1 VRVQKSIV
9 LGYDKKKKR
18 NQKEKTTHREVRHA
32 VVRKARRELL
42 RTLEHALEVRQPP
55 RLDVCGVVERVPRKG
70 RHKEGPQKEEGL
82 HVLRKKKKKK
92 KKKQEKRKKR
102 AIFGDFF

>member
-1 VRVQKSIV
+1 
-9 LGYDKKKKR
+9 
-18 NQKEKTTHREVRHA
+18 

-82 HVLRKKKKKK
+82 HVIRKKRREKEKKTRKKK
-92 KKKQEKRKKR
+92 EKRE
-102 AIFGDFF
+102 